1 MVESAAPSERE
12 ALSGL
17 VERLTYHN
25 ADNGFCVL
33 QVKARGH
40 RDLITVVGHAAMIH
54 AGEFIQASGVWV
66 NDKKHGPQFK
76 AKYLKAAAPT
86 TAEGI
91 QKYFASGMIKGIGPV
106 YGQRLVEVFGQD
118 VFEVIEQ
125 SPERLREVAG
135 IGPTRAARIVT
146 GWGDQKAIREIM
158 IFLHGHGV
166 STSRAV
172 RIYKTYGVDA
182 IEVISRD
189 PYQLA
194 RDIRGIGFKSAD
206 QIAFSLGIEK
216 TALARTRAGILYALS
231 QAMND
236 GHCGLPEEAL
246 LPAAAKLLEV
256 PEEALSPALALELD
270 AGSVI
275 VDRVGDVACIFLAGL
290 HRAEKAIAERL
301 RDLAAGRRP
310 WPEISPEK
318 AIAWVEA
325 KTGLTFAESQ
335 RRAIELAL
343 ASKVL
348 VITGG
353 PGVGKTTLVNAILR
367 ILERKE
373 VTISLAAPTGRAA
386 KRLSETT
393 GLEAKTIH
401 RLLEVDP
408 LTGGFKRN
416 VENPIEGD
424 LLVIDEASMV
434 DVPLMHALL
443 KAVDDASALI
453 LVGDVDQLPS
463 VGPGQVL
470 ADIIGSG
477 AVPVVRLTEVF
488 RQARE
493 SRIIANAH
501 RINQGL
507 MPDLDRPDGGSDF
520 YFVVAR
526 DPEDGVAKVVEII
539 KERLPRR
546 FGLDPVRDVQLLCP
560 MTRGALGARA
570 LNLHLQQALN
580 PSLPNRIEKFGW
592 TFALGDKV
600 MQIENDYDKEVY
612 NGDVG
617 FVVGIDQEEGE
628 ITIAFDGRQVVYDIS
643 DLDRVVL
650 AYATTIHKAQGS
662 EYPAVVIPMAKQ
674 HYMMLRRNLLYT
686 GVTRG
691 KRLVILVGEKKAVAI
706 AVKGVTGRRRW
717 AKLGEW
723 LTATSCPASESVPA
737 A

>member
-1 MVESAAPSERE
+1 MVRASAPTERE

-91 QKYFASGMIKGIGPV
+91 RKYFASGMIKGIGPV
-106 YGQRLVEVFGQD
+106 YGRRLVEAFGQD
-118 VFEVIEQ
+118 VFEVIER
-125 SPERLREVAG
+125 SPDRLREVAG
-135 IGPTRAARIVT
+135 IGPTRAKRIVT

-206 QIAFSLGIEK
+206 QIAASLGIEK

-231 QAMND
+231 EAMND

-256 PEEALSPALALELD
+256 PDEALSPALALELD
-270 AGSVI
+270 VGSVI
-275 VDRVGDVACIFLAGL
+275 ADRVGEVACIFLAGL
-290 HRAEKAIAERL
+290 HRAERAIADRL

-310 WPEISPEK
+310 WPEIGSEK

-353 PGVGKTTLVNAILR
+353 PGVGKTTFTLHDSARFRDFCPTCDGYVWLCS
-367 ILERKE
+367 E
-373 VTISLAAPTGRAA
+373 AP
-386 KRLSETT
+386 SE
-393 GLEAKTIH
+393 
-401 RLLEVDP
+401 
-408 LTGGFKRN
+408 F
-416 VENPIEGD
+416 IET
-424 LLVIDEASMV
+424 
-434 DVPLMHALL
+434 
-443 KAVDDASALI
+443 DAE
-453 LVGDVDQLPS
+453 P
-463 VGPGQVL
+463 
-470 ADIIGSG
+470 
-477 AVPVVRLTEVF
+477 
-488 RQARE
+488 
-493 SRIIANAH
+493 
-501 RINQGL
+501 
-507 MPDLDRPDGGSDF
+507 
-520 YFVVAR
+520 
-526 DPEDGVAKVVEII
+526 
-539 KERLPRR
+539 
-546 FGLDPVRDVQLLCP
+546 
-560 MTRGALGARA
+560 
-570 LNLHLQQALN
+570 
-580 PSLPNRIEKFGW
+580 
-592 TFALGDKV
+592 
-600 MQIENDYDKEVY
+600 
-612 NGDVG
+612 
-617 FVVGIDQEEGE
+617 
-628 ITIAFDGRQVVYDIS
+628 
-643 DLDRVVL
+643 
-650 AYATTIHKAQGS
+650 
-662 EYPAVVIPMAKQ
+662 
-674 HYMMLRRNLLYT
+674 
-686 GVTRG
+686 
-691 KRLVILVGEKKAVAI
+691 
-706 AVKGVTGRRRW
+706 
-717 AKLGEW
+717 
-723 LTATSCPASESVPA
+723 
-737 A
+737 

>member
-1 MVESAAPSERE
+1 M
-12 ALSGL
+12 
-17 VERLTYHN
+17 TFHN
-25 ADNGFCVL
+25 EDNGFCVL
-33 QVKARGH
+33 RVKARGH
-40 RDLITVVGHAAMIH
+40 RDLVTVVGHAAMINPD
-54 AGEFIQASGVWV
+54 EFIQASGVWL
-66 NDKKHGPQFK
+66 NDPKHGPQFK
-76 AKYLKAAAPT
+76 AQYLKAAPPT

-91 QKYFASGMIKGIGPV
+91 KKYFASGMIKGIGPV
-106 YGQRLVEVFGQD
+106 YGGKLVQTFGSD
-118 VFEVIEQ
+118 VFDVIEAA
-125 SPERLREVAG
+125 PERLREVEG
-135 IGPTRAARIVT
+135 IGPKRAARIVA
-146 GWGDQKAIREIM
+146 GWGDQKAIREIT
-158 IFLHGHGV
+158 IFLHANGV

-182 IEVISRD
+182 IEVISGN

-194 RDIRGIGFKSAD
+194 RDIRGIGFRSAD
-206 QIAFSLGIEK
+206 LIAAKLGIEK
-216 TALARTRAGILYALS
+216 TALIRTRAGILYALTE
-231 QAMND
+231 AMND
-236 GHCGLPEEAL
+236 GHCGLPEEEL

-256 PEEALSPALALELD
+256 PEEVLVPALALEID

-275 VDRVGDVACIFLAGL
+275 TDRVGDLACVFLSGL
-290 HRAEKAIAERL
+290 HRAERSIAERL
-301 RDLAAGRRP
+301 QTLSDGARP
-310 WPEISPEK
+310 WPDIDAAK
-318 AIAWVEA
+318 ALAWVEA
-325 KTGLTFAESQ
+325 RTGLTFADSQ

-353 PGVGKTTLVNAILR
+353 PGVGKTTLVNAILL
-367 ILERKE
+367 ILGAKGVE
-373 VTISLAAPTGRAA
+373 IALAAPTGRAA
-386 KRLSETT
+386 KRLAVTT

-408 LTGGFKRN
+408 KTGGFKRQA
-416 VENPIEGD
+416 EHPIEGD
-424 LLVIDEASMV
+424 LLVIDETSMV
-434 DVPLMHALL
+434 DVPLMHALM
-443 KAVDDASALI
+443 KAVADPSALI

-470 ADIIGSG
+470 ADIISSG

-488 RQARE
+488 RQAAE

-501 RINQGL
+501 RINQGK
-507 MPDLDRPDGGSDF
+507 MPDLDRPDGQSDF
-520 YFVVAR
+520 YFVGAK
-526 DPEDGVAKVVEII
+526 DPEDGVKKIVEIVR
-539 KERLPRR
+539 ERLPRR
-546 FGLDPVRDVQLLCP
+546 FGLDPVRDIQLLCP
-560 MTRGALGARA
+560 MNRGALGARS

-580 PSLPNRIEKFGW
+580 PSPPDQVEKFGW
-592 TFALGDKV
+592 IFAIGDKV

-617 FVVGIDQEEGE
+617 FVVGIDADEGE
-628 ITIAFDGRQVVYDIS
+628 LAIEFDERRVVYGFGE
-643 DLDRVVL
+643 LDRVVL

-717 AKLGEW
+717 SKLQEW
-723 LTATSCPASESVPA
+723 LMAITGTPHQ
-737 A
+737 